1 MVSDSKVIA
10 IGEYEEIPLS
20 VLETKIGKRGINLVR
35 KINLRSGC
43 EIFRL
48 LYDRI
53 KATQFV
59 GFVRVLNHTIQV
71 VPKVFGDDKPCN
83 LHFLL
88 SLLRYTKKIQV
99 KEHELGNLGKIK
111 EHFFEILVY
120 LFAKTLRDLL
130 RKDFKKTYV
139 IYEDNGC
146 FLKGKLLIG
155 QHVRYNAV
163 DNTRYFCRFS
173 DYTENNLMNQL
184 FKYVA
189 SKMIRISDS
198 ISNKKLLED
207 ILVYLCDVDL
217 VRIRCADLDRLHFT
231 RLNRVYE
238 PMVNLCRL
246 FLENMSTQ
254 FASSKLETFVFMFD
268 MNRLFE
274 EFVFEFIKRNRRRL
288 LINGID
294 EVIYIKDQFYIGRL
308 FGEFRMRG
316 DILINDSSGRK
327 TLLDTKYKILDSS
340 SRHGKLSQADFYQ
353 MFAYSSSQIEKYKNI
368 ILFYPECEG
377 STFSFSRN
385 CLTHDIGGNVSVRVY
400 VRTIRLSKIFDKSA
414 LKLNENEMISVFNN
428 DVFRFS

>member
-1 MVSDSKVIA
+1 MVSNSKVIA

-20 VLETKIGKRGINLVR
+20 VLETKIGKRGINLLR
-35 KINLRSGC
+35 RINLRSGC
-43 EIFRL
+43 EIFQL
-48 LYDRI
+48 LYDRM

-71 VPKVFGDDKPCN
+71 VPKIFGDDKPSN

-88 SLLRYTKKIQV
+88 GLLRYTRKIQV

-111 EHFFEILVY
+111 EDFFEILVY

-155 QHVRYNAV
+155 QHVRHNAV
-163 DNTRYFCRFS
+163 DNTRYYCRFS

-189 SKMIRISDS
+189 SKMIRISGS
-198 ISNKKLLED
+198 VSNKKLLED

-217 VRIRCADLDRLHFT
+217 VRINCADLDRLHFT
-231 RLNRVYE
+231 RLNRAYE
-238 PMVNLCRL
+238 PVVNLCRL

-274 EFVFEFIKRNRRRL
+274 EFVFEFIKRNRRKL
-288 LINGID
+288 LINGVD
-294 EVIYIKDQFYIGRL
+294 EITYVKDQFYIGKL
-308 FGEFRMRG
+308 FDEFKMKG

-327 TLLDTKYKILDSS
+327 TLLDTKYKILDPS

-368 ILFYPECEG
+368 ILFYPEPEG
-377 STFSFSRN
+377 STFSFNRDY
-385 CLTHDIGGNVSVRVY
+385 LTHNIGGNLSVRIY
-400 VRTIRLSKIFDKSA
+400 IRTIRLCKIFDKSV
-414 LKLNENEMISVFNN
+414 LKLNENELISVLNN